1 MGFFAPWFL
10 AGLAAVGIPVWVHLL
25 KRHKTD
31 PKLFSSLMFFEPREQ
46 SSVKHRRLD
55 YLLLFALRT
64 LMIVLLA
71 FLFASPFIRRSAGA
85 ADGKK
90 ITVVAV
96 DRSFSMRAG
105 NRLAQ
110 AKDEAMKVLNNL
122 KPGDQAQVIALAGNV
137 QALTQVVGDPA
148 QLRAAVTA
156 IQPSDSRASFGEL
169 ARYLRT
175 LADAQK
181 LPLDVHLA
189 SDLQKTAMPPGFADL
204 RVNPGT
210 TLFFHP
216 VGDPAPNWA
225 VENVVAPRR
234 VYDPKRV
241 RLQATVA
248 GYGTP
253 AAKRNVTL
261 VLNGRTLQSKS
272 VDIPASGRGQVEFL
286 GLEAPYGFSRGEV
299 RIDGGDALA
308 GDDHYYFS
316 VERADPRK
324 VLFVDD
330 GRHPRAELYFRDAL
344 DSSGDGAFVLES
356 QRPESAAAAQLSS
369 YAFVV
374 LSDLGNV
381 PPALDSGLQNYV
393 RNGGSVLVALGPA
406 AAVLPRVPIL
416 DEAIQ
421 SSNYAGRE
429 GDRFLTVTEVDA
441 GHPAL
446 RAVDRFNGVK
456 FYQTI
461 HVNPTKSKVL
471 AKMNDQTPLVMER
484 NIGEGKVLA
493 FASTF
498 DNVSNDLPLHASW
511 VPFVS
516 QAALY
521 LGGGGAEQPVNLP
534 VDSYVELRSSDNA
547 NQGATGAAAE
557 VLDPDGKR
565 VFSLEEAVKATN
577 FALDREG
584 FFEIKTAGGRR
595 SLVAAHAD
603 RRESDLA
610 QIPKETLDLWKG
622 TGSVDMQSGPGAGAG
637 QESASEKPWPLWP
650 YILLLLLGV
659 AVAESL
665 VADRYL
671 RPPVQ
676 ERESVKREAA

>member
-10 AGLAAVGIPVWVHLL
+10 AGLAAVGLPIWVHLL

-31 PKLFSSLMFFEPREQ
+31 PKLFPSLMFFEQREQ
-46 SSVKHRRLD
+46 SSVRHRRLE
-55 YLLLFALRT
+55 YLLLFALRAA
-64 LMIVLLA
+64 MIVLLA
-71 FLFASPFIRRSAGA
+71 LLFASPFIRRSAGA

-105 NRLAQ
+105 NRLAE
-110 AKDEAMKVLNNL
+110 AKDEAMKVLGNL
-122 KPGDQAQVIALAGNV
+122 KPGDQAQVLALAGNV
-137 QALTQVVGDPA
+137 QALTQVVTDPA
-148 QLRAAVTA
+148 QLRAAVVA
-156 IQPSDSRASFGEL
+156 IQPGDSRASFGEL
-169 ARYLRT
+169 ARYVRT

-181 LPLDVHLA
+181 MPLDVHLV
-189 SDLQKTAMPPGFADL
+189 SDLQKSAMPPGFADL

-210 TLFFHP
+210 TLYFHP

-241 RLQATVA
+241 RMQATVA

-253 AAKRNVTL
+253 AAKRTVTL
-261 VLNGRTLQSKS
+261 MLNGRTLQTKT
-272 VDIPASGRGQVEFL
+272 VDVPASGRGQVEFL
-286 GLEAPYGFSRGEV
+286 GLDAPYGFSRGEV
-299 RIDGGDALA
+299 RIDSADVLP
-308 GDDHYYFS
+308 GDDHYFFS
-316 VERADPRK
+316 VVRADPRK

-330 GRHPRAELYFRDAL
+330 GRRPRAELYFRAAL
-344 DSSGDGAFVLES
+344 ESSGDSGFQMET
-356 QRPESAAAAQLSS
+356 QRPESAAAAALSS

-381 PPALDSGLQNYV
+381 PPELDSALQNYV

-406 AAVLPRVPIL
+406 SAVLPRVPLL

-421 SSNYAGRE
+421 ASNYAGRE
-429 GDRFLTVTEVDA
+429 GDRFLTVTDVDA

-446 RAVDRFNGVK
+446 RAVDRFSGVK
-456 FYQTI
+456 FYQTVR
-461 HVNPTKSKVL
+461 VNPMKSRVL

-484 NIGEGKVLA
+484 NIGEGKVLV

-511 VPFVS
+511 VPFVA

-534 VDSYVELRSSDNA
+534 VDSYVELRSADASNK
-547 NQGATGAAAE
+547 NSGAAAE
-557 VLDPDGKR
+557 VLDPEGKR
-565 VFSLEEAVKATN
+565 VFSLEEAIKATN

-584 FFEIKTAGGRR
+584 FFEIKTASGRR

-622 TGSVDMQSGPGAGAG
+622 TGAVDAQGGANAGAG
-637 QESASEKPWPLWP
+637 QESASERPWPLWP
-650 YILLLLLGV
+650 YLLLVLLGI
-659 AVAESL
+659 AVAESV

>member
-31 PKLFSSLMFFEPREQ
+31 PKLFPSLMFFEQREQ
-46 SSVKHRRLD
+46 SSVKHRKLD

-64 LMIVLLA
+64 AMIILLA
-71 FLFASPFIRRSAGA
+71 LLFASPFIRRSAGA

-110 AKDEAMKVLNNL
+110 AKDEAMKVVNNL
-122 KPGDQAQVIALAGNV
+122 KPGDSAQVIALAGNV
-137 QALTQVVGDPA
+137 QALTQVVTDPA
-148 QLRAAVTA
+148 QLRAAVAA

-181 LPLDVHLA
+181 MPLDVHLA
-189 SDLQKTAMPPGFADL
+189 SDLQKSAMPPGFADL

-241 RLQATVA
+241 RMQATVA
-248 GYGTP
+248 GYGTT
-253 AAKRNVTL
+253 ATKRNVTL
-261 VLNGRTLQSKS
+261 LLNGRMLQSKS
-272 VDIPASGRGQVEFL
+272 VDIPANGRGQVEFL
-286 GLEAPYGFSRGEV
+286 GLDAPYGFSRGEV
-299 RIDGGDALA
+299 HIDGGDALA

-324 VLFVDD
+324 VLFIF
-330 GRHPRAELYFRDAL
+330 GRPSRAELYFRSAL
-344 DSSGDGAFVLES
+344 DSTGDGAFQMET
-356 QRPESAAAAQLSS
+356 QGADSAAAATLSN

-381 PPALDSGLQNYV
+381 PAALDSGLQNYV
-393 RNGGSVLVALGPA
+393 RNGGSVLVSLGPA
-406 AAVLPRVPIL
+406 AAVLPRVPVL

-421 SSNYAGRE
+421 SSDYAGRE
-429 GDRFLTVTEVDA
+429 GDRFLTVTDVDA

-461 HVNPTKSKVL
+461 HVNPMKSKVL

-484 NIGEGKVLA
+484 NIGEGKVLV

-511 VPFVS
+511 VPFVT
-516 QAALY
+516 QTALY

-534 VDSYVELRSSDNA
+534 VDSYVELRSSDNSNKSTTA
-547 NQGATGAAAE
+547 AAAE

-622 TGSVDMQSGPGAGAG
+622 TGSLDAPGGSGAGSG
-637 QESASEKPWPLWP
+637 QESATEKPWPLWP

-659 AVAESL
+659 AVAESV

-671 RPPVQ
+671 RPPVP

>member
-10 AGLAAVGIPVWVHLL
+10 AGLAAVGLPIWVHLL

-31 PKLFSSLMFFEPREQ
+31 PKLFPSLMFFEQREQ
-46 SSVKHRRLD
+46 SSVRHRRLE

-64 LMIVLLA
+64 AMIVLLA
-71 FLFASPFIRRSAGA
+71 LLFASPFIRRSASA
-85 ADGKK
+85 VDGKK
-90 ITVVAV
+90 ITIVAV

-105 NRLAQ
+105 DRLAQ
-110 AKDEAMKVLNNL
+110 AKNEALKVLGNL

-137 QALTQVVGDPA
+137 QALTQVVNDPA
-148 QLRAAVTA
+148 QLRAAVVA

-169 ARYLRT
+169 ARYVRT
-175 LADAQK
+175 LSDAQK
-181 LPLDVHLA
+181 MPLDVHLA
-189 SDLQKTAMPPGFADL
+189 SDLQKSAMPPGFADL

-210 TLFFHP
+210 TLYFHP

-225 VENVVAPRR
+225 VENVAAPRR

-241 RLQATVA
+241 RMQATVA
-248 GYGTP
+248 GYGAP
-253 AAKRNVTL
+253 AAKRTVTL
-261 VLNGRTLQSKS
+261 ALNGKTLQTKT
-272 VDIPASGRGQVEFL
+272 VDVPANGRGQVEFL
-286 GLEAPYGFSRGEV
+286 GLDAPYGFSRGEV
-299 RIDGGDALA
+299 RIDAGDALA
-308 GDDHYYFS
+308 GDDRYFFS

-330 GRHPRAELYFRDAL
+330 GRRPRAELYFRAAL
-344 DSSGDGAFVLES
+344 ESSGDSGFQMET
-356 QRPESAAAAQLSS
+356 QRPESAAAATLSS

-381 PPALDSGLQNYV
+381 PQALDSALQNYV
-393 RNGGSVLVALGPA
+393 RNGGAVLVSLGPA
-406 AAVLPRVPIL
+406 SAVLPRVPLL

-421 SSNYAGRE
+421 ASNYAGRE
-429 GDRFLTVTEVDA
+429 GDRFLTVTDVDA

-446 RAVDRFNGVK
+446 RAVDRFSGVK
-456 FYQTI
+456 FYQTVR
-461 HVNPTKSKVL
+461 VNPMKSRVL

-511 VPFVS
+511 VPFVA

-534 VDSYVELRSSDNA
+534 VDSYVELRAADASNKNS
-547 NQGATGAAAE
+547 AAAVE

-584 FFEIKTAGGRR
+584 FFEIKTASGRR

-622 TGSVDMQSGPGAGAG
+622 TGAIDAQGAAGAAPG
-637 QESASEKPWPLWP
+637 EESAAEKPWPLWP
-650 YILLLLLGV
+650 YLLLLLLGI
-659 AVAESL
+659 AVAEAV